1 MSRRLATSRN
11 SIKSNHQLSLCRQGR
26 PGKGLNGERIE
37 RVALKRKPHAAQIQ
51 TTQKATL
58 DRDTELLAAKFREE
72 VCAREEDERREALKK
87 GIQTHPGLRKL
98 DALVLQMQREEEL
111 EYTNYLAG
119 RDWRNDL
126 IEAVRSNHSV
136 RASEQTRARDTFSTY
151 CSVAVKVAWLFIVQL
166 IVNQILPGEAAHNGS
181 ASL

>member
-11 SIKSNHQLSLCRQGR
+11 SIKSNHHHQLSLRRQGR
-26 PGKGLNGERIE
+26 HGKGLNGERIE

-111 EYTNYLAG
+111 EYTHYL
-119 RDWRNDL
+119 DWRDDL
-126 IEAVRSNHSV
+126 IDAVRSNHSV
-136 RASEQTRARDTFSTY
+136 CASEQTSARDTFSTY
-151 CSVAVKVAWLFIVQL
+151 WSVAVKVAWLFIVQL